1 MTRGPVAVIRPAA
14 LVQNLARVRQAAPGC
29 RTLAVIKANAYGH
42 GLVPV
47 ARILAG
53 ADAFA
58 VARLSEAAQ
67 LRDAGVSKRIVV
79 LGGCSDLAEMRE
91 AAALG
96 LDVVVHAAEHAGL
109 LERLSGRL
117 PAHAWLK
124 LDSGMGRLGL
134 NAGEFRAVLARLEHV
149 YGGPG
154 PIVIMTHLAA
164 ADDRA
169 DPSTQAQLAR
179 LATVLGEWPGDVSV
193 ANSAA
198 ILGWP
203 ELLRPSAQLG
213 YGGANWVRPGL
224 MLYGVSPLPGVSA
237 AALGLRPAMSF
248 EASLMSVKTVPAG
261 TQVGYAGTWTA
272 RRQTRLAVAAA
283 GYADGYPW
291 HLPSGTPVQV
301 RGALA
306 PVIGR
311 ISMDMVTI
319 DVTEVPDAGPG
330 DRAVLWGDEPTVDE
344 LAALAGT
351 IPYTL
356 VTGVNR
362 RVLVHVDAEEGP
374 GPVHND

>member
-14 LVQNLARVRQAAPGC
+14 LLQNLARVRQAAPGC

-47 ARILAG
+47 ARILQD

-67 LRDAGVSKRIVV
+67 LRDAGVTKRIVV
-79 LGGCSDLAEMRE
+79 LGGCSDAAEVRE
-91 AAALG
+91 ATALG
-96 LDVVVHAAEHAGL
+96 LDVVVHAADQVAL
-109 LERLSGRL
+109 LERLSDRL
-117 PAHAWLK
+117 PPNAWLK

-134 NAGEFRAVLARLEHV
+134 SAAEFPEALARLRRI
-149 YGGPG
+149 YGGPER
-154 PIVIMTHLAA
+154 IVLMTHLAS

-169 DPSTQAQLAR
+169 DPATPAQLAR
-179 LATVLGEWPGDVSV
+179 LAAVLDDWPGDVSV

-203 ELLRPSAQLG
+203 DALRQSAQLR
-213 YGGANWVRPGL
+213 YRGANWVRPGL

-248 EASLMSVKTVPAG
+248 EASLMAVKTVPAG
-261 TQVGYAGTWTA
+261 TKVGYAGTWTA
-272 RRQTRLAVAAA
+272 PRRTRLAVAAA

-291 HLPSGTPVQV
+291 QLPSGTPIQV
-301 RGALA
+301 RGRLA

-319 DVTEVPDAGPG
+319 DVTDMPEAGPG
-330 DRAVLWGDEPTVDE
+330 DRVVLWGDEPTVGE

-362 RVLVHVDAEEGP
+362 RVLVHVDGGEG
-374 GPVHND
+374 DAASL